1 MLGGS
6 ILNKTAMRVRTE
18 VTKRFIKLQIK
29 VIIMT
34 ELLNTEI
41 RIKDDLREIFKY
53 IGEDPDR
60 EGLMATPDR
69 MIRSWKE
76 LFSGYGKDPKDILTV
91 FDAENHDQMVLLKN
105 IEIYSMC
112 EHHFLPFVG
121 EAHIAY
127 IPRDKI
133 VGISKLARI
142 AEIYAR
148 RLQVQERLTDQIAE
162 CIVDLINPLGVG
174 VVISAQHLCMKSRG
188 VEKQHSVMVTSALRG
203 CFKDEPGVREE
214 FLRLIK

>member
-1 MLGGS
+1 
-6 ILNKTAMRVRTE
+6 
-18 VTKRFIKLQIK
+18 
-29 VIIMT
+29 MT
-34 ELLNTEI
+34 ERLNTEI
-41 RIKDDLREIFKY
+41 RIKDDLREIIKY
-53 IGEDPDR
+53 IGEDPYR
-60 EGLMATPDR
+60 EGLVATPDR
-69 MIRSWKE
+69 MVRSWKE

-105 IEIYSMC
+105 VEIYSMC

-127 IPRDKI
+127 IPNDKI

-148 RLQVQERLTDQIAE
+148 RLQVQERLTDQIAD
-162 CIVDLINPLGVG
+162 CIIDLINPLGVG
-174 VVISAQHLCMKSRG
+174 VVIEAQHLCMKSRG
-188 VEKQHSVMVTSALRG
+188 IEKQHSVMVTSALRG

-214 FLRLIK
+214 FLGLIK

>member
-1 MLGGS
+1 
-6 ILNKTAMRVRTE
+6 
-18 VTKRFIKLQIK
+18 
-29 VIIMT
+29 MT
-34 ELLNTEI
+34 ERLNTEI
-41 RIKDDLREIFKY
+41 RIKDDLREIIKY

-60 EGLMATPDR
+60 EGLVATPDR
-69 MIRSWKE
+69 MMRSWDE
-76 LFSGYGKDPKDILTV
+76 LFSGYGKEPKDILTV

-105 IEIYSMC
+105 VEIYSMC
-112 EHHFLPFVG
+112 EHHWLPFVG

-127 IPRDKI
+127 IPNDKI

-148 RLQVQERLTDQIAE
+148 RLQVQERLTDQIAD
-162 CIVDLINPLGVG
+162 CIIDLINPLGVG

-188 VEKQHSVMVTSALRG
+188 VNKQHSVMTTSALRG

-214 FLRLIK
+214 FLGLIK

>member
-1 MLGGS
+1 
-6 ILNKTAMRVRTE
+6 
-18 VTKRFIKLQIK
+18 
-29 VIIMT
+29 MT
-34 ELLNTEI
+34 ERLNTEI
-41 RIKDDLREIFKY
+41 RIKDDLREIIKY

-60 EGLMATPDR
+60 EGLVATPDR
-69 MIRSWKE
+69 MMRSWKE

-105 IEIYSMC
+105 VEIYSMC

-127 IPRDKI
+127 IPNEKI

-148 RLQVQERLTDQIAE
+148 RLQVQERLTDQIAN
-162 CIVDLINPLGVG
+162 CIVDLIDPLGVG
-174 VVISAQHLCMKSRG
+174 VVIEAQHLCMKSRG
-188 VEKQHSVMVTSALRG
+188 ISKQHSVMVTSALRG
-203 CFKDEPGVREE
+203 CFKDEPGVRDE
-214 FLRLIK
+214 FLGLIK

>member
-1 MLGGS
+1 M
-6 ILNKTAMRVRTE
+6 VETE
-18 VTKRFIKLQIK
+18 I
-29 VIIMT
+29 
-34 ELLNTEI
+34 LNTEI
-41 RIKDDLREIFKY
+41 RIKDDLREMLRF

-60 EGLMATPDR
+60 EGLIETPNR
-69 MIRSWKE
+69 IIRSWQE

-91 FDAENHDQMVLLKN
+91 FSAENHDQMVLLKN

-112 EHHFLPFVG
+112 EHHWLPFIG

-127 IPRDKI
+127 IPKDKI

-148 RLQVQERLTDQIAE
+148 RLQVQERLTDQIAD
-162 CIVDLINPLGVG
+162 CIVDLIDPVGVG
-174 VVISAQHLCMKSRG
+174 VVVSAQHLCMKSRG

-203 CFKDEPGVREE
+203 VFKDAAVREE
-214 FLRLIK
+214 FLELIK

>member
-1 MLGGS
+1 
-6 ILNKTAMRVRTE
+6 
-18 VTKRFIKLQIK
+18 
-29 VIIMT
+29 MT
-34 ELLNTEI
+34 EKLNTEI
-41 RIKDDLREIFKY
+41 RIKDDLREILKY

-60 EGLMATPDR
+60 EGLQATPDR
-69 MIRSWKE
+69 MVRSWKE
-76 LFSGYGKDPKDILTV
+76 LFSGYDKDPKDILTV

-121 EAHIAY
+121 ECHIAY

-148 RLQVQERLTDQIAE
+148 RLQVQERLTDQIAN
-162 CIVDLINPLGVG
+162 CIVETIDPLGVG
-174 VVISAQHLCMKSRG
+174 VVIEAQHLCMKSRG

-203 CFKDEPGVREE
+203 CFKDESGVREE
-214 FLRLIK
+214 FLGLIK

>member
-1 MLGGS
+1 
-6 ILNKTAMRVRTE
+6 
-18 VTKRFIKLQIK
+18 
-29 VIIMT
+29 MT
-34 ELLNTEI
+34 EILNTEI

-60 EGLMATPDR
+60 EGLLATPDR

-127 IPRDKI
+127 IPNEKI
-133 VGISKLARI
+133 VGISKLAHLK
-142 AEIYAR
+142 AR
-148 RLQVQERLTDQIAE
+148 PN
-162 CIVDLINPLGVG
+162 C
-174 VVISAQHLCMKSRG
+174 
-188 VEKQHSVMVTSALRG
+188 
-203 CFKDEPGVREE
+203 
-214 FLRLIK
+214 

>member
-1 MLGGS
+1 MNET
-6 ILNKTAMRVRTE
+6 LNPE
-18 VTKRFIKLQIK
+18 
-29 VIIMT
+29 MT
-34 ELLNTEI
+34 ERPDAIDKNTV
-41 RIKDDLREIFKY
+41 RRYLRSIIEY

-60 EGLMATPDR
+60 EGLVATPDR

-76 LFSGYGKDPKDILTV
+76 LFSGYGKEPKDILTV

-121 EAHIAY
+121 KAHIAY

-148 RLQVQERLTDQIAE
+148 RLQVQERLTDQIAN
-162 CIVDLINPLGVG
+162 CIVENIDPLGVG
-174 VVISAQHLCMKSRG
+174 VVIEAQHLCMKSRG

-214 FLRLIK
+214 FLGLIK

>member
-1 MLGGS
+1 M
-6 ILNKTAMRVRTE
+6 E
-18 VTKRFIKLQIK
+18 KRLD
-29 VIIMT
+29 V
-34 ELLNTEI
+34 EEE
-41 RIKDDLREIFKY
+41 IKDNLREILEY
-53 IGEDPDR
+53 IGDDPDR
-60 EGLMATPDR
+60 EGLVATPDR
-69 MIRSWKE
+69 MVRSWKE

-91 FDAENHDQMVLLKN
+91 FDAEEHDQMVLLKN
-105 IEIYSMC
+105 IEVYSMC

-148 RLQVQERLTDQIAE
+148 RLQVQERLTDQIAD
-162 CIVDLINPLGVG
+162 CIVNLIDPLGVG
-174 VVISAQHLCMKSRG
+174 VVISAQHLCMKARG

-203 CFKDEPGVREE
+203 IFKDKPGVREE
-214 FLRLIK
+214 FLGLIK